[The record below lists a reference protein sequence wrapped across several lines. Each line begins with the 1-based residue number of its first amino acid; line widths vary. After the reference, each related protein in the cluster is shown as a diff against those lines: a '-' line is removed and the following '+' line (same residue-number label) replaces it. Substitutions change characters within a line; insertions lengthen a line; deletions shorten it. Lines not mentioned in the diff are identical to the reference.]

1 MAEKFYCFYC
11 QKEVEPKG
19 FWFLK
24 FCPYCKHRITD
35 SGEGFYRICDFCG
48 ADNPVSAKTCVKCK
62 HQLSGEDKNEIE
74 LFAKNMNP
82 WIQTLMNVLLAIGAL
97 AFFILILYV
106 SFYLV
111 LAFLLFAVVYY
122 LMLKAGFK
130 I

>member
-1 MAEKFYCFYC
+1 MADKFYCFYC

-24 FCPYCKHRITD
+24 FCPYCKHRIID

-48 ADNPVSAKTCVKCK
+48 ADNSVSAKTCVKCK
-62 HQLSGEDKNEIE
+62 HQLSGEEKNEVEIFRP
-74 LFAKNMNP
+74 LNP
-82 WIQTLMNVLLAIGAL
+82 WVQMIINALLIMVAA